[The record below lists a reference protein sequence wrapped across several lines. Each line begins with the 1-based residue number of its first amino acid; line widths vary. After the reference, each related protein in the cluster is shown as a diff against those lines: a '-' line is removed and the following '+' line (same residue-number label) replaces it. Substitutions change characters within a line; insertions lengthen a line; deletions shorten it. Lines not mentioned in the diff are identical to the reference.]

1 MGKTITNIWLVLEI
15 LIIITGTLFWLGCE
29 DSAIGYPGACRK
41 KLARSIIAVVI
52 FEGIRQST
60 RQKLK

>member
-1 MGKTITNIWLVLEI
+1 MGKITNRIWLTLEI
-15 LIIITGTLFWLGCE
+15 LIFITGTLFWLGCE

-41 KLARSIIAVVI
+41 KFARSIIAVVI